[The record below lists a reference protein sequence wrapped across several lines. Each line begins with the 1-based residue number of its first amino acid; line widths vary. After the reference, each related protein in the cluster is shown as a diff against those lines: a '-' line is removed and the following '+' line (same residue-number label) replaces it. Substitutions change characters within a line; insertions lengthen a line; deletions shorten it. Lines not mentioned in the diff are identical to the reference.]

1 MVFHHVST
9 RKREQQF
16 LEASQI
22 LTHALY
28 ELRLGDP
35 IAHRLEERLRSIY
48 HGDRDIPRLQPKT
61 VVCALFLV
69 EANHNAV
76 YINAQ
81 RLAKAT
87 GCSKEWLKKL
97 KARLF
102 GPYRELLEEMITQ
115 RPIP

>member
-28 ELRLGDP
+28 ELRLTDP

-48 HGDRDIPRLQPKT
+48 HGDIPRLQPKT

-69 EANHNAV
+69 ETHHNAV
-76 YINAQ
+76 YINSQ

-97 KARLF
+97 KARLTS
-102 GPYRELLEEMITQ
+102 GPYRELLEEIVTQ
-115 RPIP
+115 RPML

>member
-9 RKREQQF
+9 RKREQRF

-22 LTHALY
+22 LTHAVY

-35 IAHRLEERLRSIY
+35 IAQRLEERLRSIY
-48 HGDRDIPRLQPKT
+48 HGDIPSLQPKT
-61 VVCALFLV
+61 VVCALFMGVGQELG
-69 EANHNAV
+69 V
-76 YINAQ
+76 YINSK
-81 RLAKAT
+81 RLAEAT

-115 RPIP
+115 RPML